1 MADDMGERTEQ
12 PTPKRLRD
20 ARREGNVAKST
31 DLSGAVD
38 LISAAVLVLTL
49 GSWIGARLFHVL
61 ERALSGEAVTAPFDP
76 GSMGSALLWGVGE
89 AATVT
94 LPAMG
99 ILILVGFVTQ
109 LLQVGWSPTTKP
121 LMPKL
126 SKLSPISGI
135 KRILGPKGAVK
146 SAMGIAKVSLLG
158 IIMLALAARHLARIA
173 RLPLLDMPQA
183 MMVIGSILLE
193 IVIWLLAVLLV
204 LGIIDMAYQK
214 WQHVRDLRM
223 TKHQVKDERRSM
235 EGDPEVRRRRLKMAM
250 QIAMQRVNSAVP
262 TADVVVTNPTHF
274 SVALAYD
281 EDRMRAPRVVAKGA
295 DQLAFRIRQLAMTHG
310 VPIVERPPLA
320 RALYWGVPEG
330 TEISPEHYEAVA
342 EILAYVYRLEGEAAK
357 RREER
362 RQTSARGAQGVPGRG
377 AGRGV
382 RAARSTV

>member
-1 MADDMGERTEQ
+1 MADDMGERTER

-20 ARREGNVAKST
+20 ARREGNVARST

-38 LISAAVLVLTL
+38 LIAAAVLVLLL
-49 GSWIGARLFHVL
+49 GSWIGARLFRLL
-61 ERALSGEAVTAPFDP
+61 ERALSGEAAMAPFEP
-76 GSMGSALLWGVGE
+76 TSMGSMLLWGVRE
-89 AATVT
+89 AAIVT

-99 ILILVGFVTQ
+99 VLVLVGLITQ
-109 LLQVGWSPTTKP
+109 IVQVGWSPTTKP

-126 SKLSPISGI
+126 SKLSPISGL
-135 KRILGPKGAVK
+135 KRIFGPKGAVK
-146 SAMGIAKVSLLG
+146 SVMGIAKVSLLAIVLG
-158 IIMLALAARHLARIA
+158 VLATRHLARLA
-173 RLPLLDMPQA
+173 RLPLLDMSQA
-183 MMVIGSILLE
+183 MMVIGAILLE
-193 IVIWLLAVLLV
+193 IIIWMLVVMLV
-204 LGIIDMAYQK
+204 LGIIDMAFQK
-214 WQHVRDLRM
+214 WQHIRELRM
-223 TKHQVKDERRSM
+223 TKHQGKDERRSM

-330 TEISPEHYEAVA
+330 AEISAEHYEAVA
-342 EILAYVYRLEGEAAK
+342 EILAYVYRLEGEAAE

-362 RQTSARGAQGVPGRG
+362 LRTGRRGAAGVPGRTESRGARAAG
-377 AGRGV
+377 AGV
-382 RAARSTV
+382 